1 MYRDMIVDE
10 TRKIAFIIAKLM
22 GIKLQGTQQEF
33 AAEFEKVLKEE
44 YDTELEV
51 LINLS
56 EEEFKGLVNSGRY
69 NSEKLNALSQLLYVF
84 AEPFDNDAET
94 KLLLKKVMIIFDVLE
109 QKHRFQSF
117 DNISKRNTIYRFF
130 DNNHE

>member
-1 MYRDMIVDE
+1 MVVDE
-10 TRKIAFIIAKLM
+10 MRKLAYIIAKLLR
-22 GIKLQGTQQEF
+22 IKIQGTQQEF

-44 YDTELEV
+44 YDTELET

-56 EEEFKGLVNSGRY
+56 EEEFTSLVNSDRY
-69 NSEKLNALSQLLYVF
+69 TAEKLNALSELLYVF
-84 AEPFDNDAET
+84 AEPFNNDAET

-117 DNISKRNTIYRFF
+117 DNISKRNTIYTYFE
-130 DNNHE
+130 NNL